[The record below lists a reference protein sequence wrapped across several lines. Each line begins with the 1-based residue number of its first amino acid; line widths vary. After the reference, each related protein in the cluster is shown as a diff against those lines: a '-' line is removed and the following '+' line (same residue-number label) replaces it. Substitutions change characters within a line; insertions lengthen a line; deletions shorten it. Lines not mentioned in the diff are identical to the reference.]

1 MRASSK
7 TNIKSTT
14 QGKGFGTA
22 GKSMRSGSVRSVQS
36 TGKRNS
42 DDELIEDYEDMME
55 KVELDS
61 VLDDL

>member
-1 MRASSK
+1 
-7 TNIKSTT
+7 
-14 QGKGFGTA
+14 
-22 GKSMRSGSVRSVQS
+22 MRSGSVRSVQS